1 MLKQKKHIELVKA
14 CKDRG
19 VVAYATSNGNKK
31 LVSNAETRFVIW
43 NIPAVK
49 TCPFRTAA
57 CESACYARKAEKVYP
72 SVLPARERN
81 FRDTLAPDF
90 VERMTYTILAIRA
103 KSNAKTVVVR
113 IHESGDFYNREYAE
127 MWLAIMENCKGESIK
142 FIAYTKSVKYFDGVK
157 LPRNFFLRASVWND
171 TTPENLEIVERN
183 AWPIY
188 TAVEKFEK
196 GDTFTRCRCAD
207 CATCAKC
214 WQAFR
219 DIRCEIH

>member
-1 MLKQKKHIELVKA
+1 MERIRKYRKNV
-14 CKDRG
+14 
-19 VVAYATSNGNKK
+19 
-31 LVSNAETRFVIW
+31 RF
-43 NIPAVK
+43 
-49 TCPFRTAA
+49 
-57 CESACYARKAEKVYP
+57 
-72 SVLPARERN
+72 
-81 FRDTLAPDF
+81 
-90 VERMTYTILAIRA
+90 
-103 KSNAKTVVVR
+103 VR

-127 MWLAIMENCKGESIK
+127 KWLAIMENCKGESIK

-171 TTPENLEIVERN
+171 TTPENLEIIERN